1 MKLILLLTTCLF
13 SAFHHHAQENKE
25 IESWI
30 TSQDRTR
37 LFQKE
42 NKVISFSKEN
52 NPRYPAII
60 IDPNQTMQTIDG
72 FGFAVTGGSA
82 ELLMKMEAK
91 KRREILQNVYGTNPE
106 DIGVSY
112 VRLSIGSSDL
122 NSFTFSYNDLEKGEE
137 DYKLEKFS
145 LSQDLR
151 DVVPV
156 MREILEINPEIKVMG
171 SPWSA
176 PLWMKTNDNIRGGK
190 LKEDCYEV
198 YADYFVKYILEMKE
212 QGISIDAITIQNEPM
227 NSRNTPSMSW
237 FWFEQADFIKNH
249 LGPKFKEN
257 KLSTKIVIFDHN
269 TDRPDYP
276 LSILQDTAA
285 SKFIDGSAFH
295 NYRGNMESMS
305 MVHRAR
311 PDKNIYF
318 TEQMVTENPQSDS
331 IDITGPVNRLVI
343 EGINNWSRNIILWN
357 LAADPEND
365 PHTSNGGCS
374 MCQGALTI
382 NGNKVSRNL
391 AFYTIAHA
399 SKLVRPGSRKIYST
413 QGDDPIVY
421 IYQDEQRPMVNR
433 VWSSNQNNLLPNV
446 AFKTPD
452 DKIVLIVANTS
463 LGKNSFK
470 IQYGGEFAVLSLD
483 PGSVGTFIWKNYN
496 NNEK

>member
-1 MKLILLLTTCLF
+1 MEIRILLILFFLSTF
-13 SAFHHHAQENKE
+13 SHTAQENRE
-25 IESWI
+25 IEYWI

-37 LFQKE
+37 LFQKA
-42 NKVISFSKEN
+42 NKAVSFSREN
-52 NPRYPAII
+52 ISRDPAII
-60 IDPNQTMQTIDG
+60 IDPNQNMQTIDG

-122 NSFTFSYNDLEKGEE
+122 NSFTFSYNDLEQGET
-137 DYKLEKFS
+137 DYKLENFS
-145 LSQDLR
+145 LSQDLQ

-156 MREILEINPEIKVMG
+156 MREILEINPEIKIMG

-176 PLWMKTNDNIRGGK
+176 PLWMKTNNNIRGGK

-198 YADYFVKYILEMKE
+198 YADYFVKYILEMKDY
-212 QGISIDAITIQNEPM
+212 GIPIDAITIQNEPM

-237 FWFEQADFIKNH
+237 FWFEQADFIKDH

-257 KLSTKIVIFDHN
+257 KISTKIVIFDHN

-276 LSILQDTAA
+276 LSILQDTSA

-295 NYRGNMESMS
+295 NYRGQMESMS

-311 PDKNIYF
+311 PDKQIYF
-318 TEQMVTENPQSDS
+318 TEQMVTEDLQSDL
-331 IDITGPVNRLVI
+331 INITEPVNRLVI
-343 EGINNWSRNIILWN
+343 QGINNWSQNIILWN

-365 PHTSNGGCS
+365 PHTGNGGCS

-382 NGNKVSRNL
+382 DGNNVSRNL

-399 SKLVRPGSRKIYST
+399 SKLVRPGSRRIYST
-413 QGDDPIVY
+413 QNDDLNVC

-433 VWSSNQNNLLPNV
+433 VWFSNQNNLLPNV
-446 AFKTPD
+446 AFKTPED
-452 DKIVLIVANTS
+452 MIVLVVANTS
-463 LGKNSFK
+463 LHKKSFK
-470 IQYGGEFAVLSLD
+470 IQYDGAFAVLSLD
-483 PGSVGTFIWKNYN
+483 PGSVGTFTWKI
-496 NNEK
+496 